1 MHHAQMH
8 HAHEPRFGMKQVF
21 GDMHGIDWMTTT
33 RKDIPGLARGRR
45 AMRLTALS
53 LWALLVATIG
63 LGNALLWSSVAQ
75 AQQRDDTNTGQS
87 ATHQPSSRL
96 TESDIARMLPA
107 TDMGAGAAMRHGARV
122 DASDDGP
129 ATPFDAA
136 SIPRNPLAPD
146 ADAIG
151 AKSCAACHAL
161 ESMQAA
167 HSLHVASFRAGGAN
181 SGPQAACEACHGPG
195 SEHAKNPA
203 APGLIIAYTRDA
215 KTPVDV
221 QTRTC
226 LSCHV
231 GGARQHWIGSVHQER
246 GLSCTDCHNPMTR
259 LSAEGVLANESINQ
273 VCATCHQDIRAQFN
287 RRSHMPLPEG
297 QMSCVDCHNPHG
309 SITQPLL
316 KTDTVN
322 ETCTTCHAEKR
333 GPFLFEHAPVAEN
346 CLNCHTPHGSNQENL
361 LALPVPMLCQQCHT
375 NDDHV
380 NDLLTRQS
388 LRSGLVPDERVMER
402 ACLSCHS
409 NIHGSNNPNGA
420 KFHQ

>member
-1 MHHAQMH
+1 MQ
-8 HAHEPRFGMKQVF
+8 
-21 GDMHGIDWMTTT
+21 GIGWMTTT
-33 RKDIPGLARGRR
+33 RKDIQGSERERR
-45 AMRLTALS
+45 PVRLKALS
-53 LWALLVATIG
+53 LAALLAVVAG
-63 LGNALLWSSVAQ
+63 LGSVLLWSSVAR
-75 AQQRDDTNTGQS
+75 AQQRDDTNTGQA
-87 ATHQPSSRL
+87 ATHQPSSAL
-96 TESDIARMLPA
+96 SESDIARMLPA
-107 TDMGAGAAMRHGARV
+107 TDMGAGTAMHQNARAH
-122 DASDDGP
+122 ASDDGP

-136 SIPRNPLAPD
+136 PIPRNPLAPD

-161 ESMQAA
+161 ESMQAS
-167 HSLHVASFRAGGAN
+167 HSLHVASFRAGGAGT
-181 SGPQAACEACHGPG
+181 GPQASCEVCHGPG

-203 APGLIIAYTRDA
+203 APGLIIAFTHDA
-215 KTPVDV
+215 KTPIDT

-246 GLSCTDCHNPMTR
+246 GLSCTDCHNPMAR
-259 LSAEGVLANESINQ
+259 LSAEGVLANDSIDK

-322 ETCTTCHAEKR
+322 ETCETCHAEKR

-346 CLNCHTPHGSNQENL
+346 CLNCHAPHGSNQENL
-361 LALPVPMLCQQCHT
+361 LTLPVPMLCQQCHT
-375 NDDHV
+375 NTDHP

-388 LRSGLVPDERVMER
+388 LRGGLVPDERVMER
-402 ACLSCHS
+402 GCLNCHS